1 AEGLKASITEMFA
14 HGLTSSALFMMAG
27 FIYNRLHSFNM
38 QALRGSIKFMPLFAV
53 LVAITGFSSMGLP
66 GGSSFWGKFL
76 TIVGAR
82 EYSLALALLVIVG
95 AFFSAVYVLY
105 LLKTL
110 YLDTKEESRLIHYM
124 DIRGFKLVAFVL
136 VVLPMFMVGFLPFL
150 FFAFY
155 EGYIK
160 SLLAY
165 LFTRLVGG

>member
-1 AEGLKASITEMFA
+1 MPIFKSTAARTTEPA
-14 HGLTSSALFMMAG
+14 
-27 FIYNRLHSFNM
+27 
-38 QALRGSIKFMPLFAV
+38 
-53 LVAITGFSSMGLP
+53 
-66 GGSSFWGKFL
+66 
-76 TIVGAR
+76 
-82 EYSLALALLVIVG
+82 VG